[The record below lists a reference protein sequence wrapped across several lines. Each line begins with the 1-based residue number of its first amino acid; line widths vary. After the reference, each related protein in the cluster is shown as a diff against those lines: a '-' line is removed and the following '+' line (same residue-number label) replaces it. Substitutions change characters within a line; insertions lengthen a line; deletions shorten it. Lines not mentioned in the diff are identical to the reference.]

1 MLLLRLLVNRRELLH
16 RRRAQAPRRIVDD
29 PPQRNLIVRIGEQLQ
44 VGDGIFDFFALEKR
58 GAADDVV
65 LDVRLAQRFLDG

>member
-1 MLLLRLLVNRRELLH
+1 M
-16 RRRAQAPRRIVDD
+16 
-29 PPQRNLIVRIGEQLQ
+29 RIGEQLQ

-65 LDVRLAQRFLDG
+65 LDVRLAQRFLDGLGLLGGAVQDGNVAQLKALVSN